1 MFSQKVRYMTDIHL
15 SKHPVFKK
23 GTFHNHPDLLGR
35 FHQDSHDHLQLKYNR
50 MWQEMPQYEGI
61 ITWPM
66 VTGPG
71 FQGATH
77 PGADT
82 VFVEIMAGINGYVY
96 NSDCLYVNP
105 AQKVF
110 AISDPPGI
118 TTGSRRLFERLDKAL
133 KTSEDGLEKT
143 VNRLSEQTRPEE
155 GATLSLVYLP
165 KNKPST
171 AQLVI
176 AGDTFLFHGNA
187 ERRTVRVVTGTHEFI
202 GTPYAS
208 LEVQNVALGPGDFF
222 LIASDGVL
230 SLTGTDPE
238 RNLDRA
244 LCSHLD
250 GNLSDFV
257 HRVMLAANNYY
268 RKKIYDRTFSRFGGN
283 DNISLLLV
291 YPEQLAKCDA
301 ADSIIL
307 GGYIEERR

>member
-1 MFSQKVRYMTDIHL
+1 MADIRI

-23 GTFHNHPDLLGR
+23 GTFHNHPDLFGR
-35 FHQDSHDHLQLKYNR
+35 FHQHPPDPLQLKYNR
-50 MWQEMPQYEGI
+50 LWQEMPQYEGI
-61 ITWPM
+61 ITWQM

-82 VFVEIMAGINGYVY
+82 VFVGIMAGYNRYVY

-105 AQKVF
+105 GQKVF

-118 TTGSRRLFERLDKAL
+118 TTSSRRLFERLDHAL
-133 KTSEDGLEKT
+133 KTSTDGLKKT

-155 GATLSLVYLP
+155 GATMSLVYLP
-165 KNKPST
+165 EEKSHT

-187 ERRTVRVVTGTHEFI
+187 AQRTIRVVTGRDEFF

-208 LEVQNVALGPGDFF
+208 LEVQDVALEPGDFF
-222 LIASDGVL
+222 LIASDGIL

-238 RNLDRA
+238 RNLAKA

-250 GNLSDFV
+250 GNLGDFV
-257 HRVMLAANNYY
+257 HRVMLAANNCY
-268 RKKIYDRTFSRFGGN
+268 RKKIYGRTFSRFGGN
-283 DNISLLLV
+283 DNVSLLLV
-291 YPEQLAKCDA
+291 YPEQLAECDA
-301 ADSIIL
+301 SDSIIL